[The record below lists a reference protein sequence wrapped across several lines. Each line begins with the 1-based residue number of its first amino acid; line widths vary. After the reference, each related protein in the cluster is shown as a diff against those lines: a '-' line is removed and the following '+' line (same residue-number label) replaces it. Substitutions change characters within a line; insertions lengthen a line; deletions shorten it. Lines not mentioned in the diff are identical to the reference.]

1 MQPRLKPLLAEICA
15 NVVSFLLPQATSR
28 RLLSLS
34 FPYIFLLKKKK
45 QKTQAFRAYTTIR

>member
-34 FPYIFLLKKKK
+34 FSYIFLLKKKK
-45 QKTQAFRAYTTIR
+45 KTQAFRAYTTIR